1 MTQMQWHWLKGNN
14 LTLCHI
20 HNPDNPAASRQRRT
34 CYDAGRFEYV
44 LVRLH
49 YIQPLSKQIKFE
61 DDDERLFLKAL
72 WLEICLWDEN
82 WLQAEHRFAFA
93 FSLPGAKAFCQS

>member
-1 MTQMQWHWLKGNN
+1 
-14 LTLCHI
+14 
-20 HNPDNPAASRQRRT
+20 
-34 CYDAGRFEYV
+34 
-44 LVRLH
+44 LH

-82 WLQAEHRFAFA
+82 WLQAEHRFA
-93 FSLPGAKAFCQS
+93 LPFPFLVPRPSANPE